1 MTRGFP
7 AFGSL
12 CESRVVYC
20 SPQKVLDDVV
30 IGGEVTAFTCARG
43 GSGWILE
50 KISSQKEC

>member
-12 CESRVVYC
+12 CESRMVYC
-20 SPQKVLDDVV
+20 SPQKVLDDIV